1 MANILVVAAASL
13 VYNVAVYFSDFFL
26 ERPKCRLK
34 HCDEGVQAIEPTG
47 HVGVFVVIFV
57 DALVVSTIV
66 VALLDF
72 DELPLPVPVDLDV
85 YIRATD
91 AQRAWRQAWS

>member
-13 VYNVAVYFSDFFL
+13 VYNVTVYFSDFFL
-26 ERPKCRLK
+26 ECLKCCLK

-47 HVGVFVVIFV
+47 HVGIFIIVIVVAFM
-57 DALVVSTIV
+57 VSTII
-66 VALLDF
+66 VAVLNF
-72 DELPLPVPVDLDV
+72 NELPLLVDLDF

-91 AQRAWRQAWS
+91 AQ